1 MGLYTSD
8 RLKAMFEASKERHQQ
23 EREQRKRDR
32 QTQYQQLC
40 KQADQLLKK
49 AQEDAKTK
57 KMEELQALAK
67 KTSQKQNKIPSAP
80 IFIYHSNL
88 VERTSSDRDLYTTR
102 EELMKAEERCEGRIN
117 WEVWNKLVKETRRQ
131 IKEMMKDYV
140 SPVINTKKNNHKYTV
155 YAYDNKLNLI
165 GEYSSTNK
173 CGKAFGL
180 NSRIIGYW
188 IEQGKPHKK
197 LGITFLKH
205 KLSI

>member
-1 MGLYTSD
+1 
-8 RLKAMFEASKERHQQ
+8 
-23 EREQRKRDR
+23 
-32 QTQYQQLC
+32 
-40 KQADQLLKK
+40 
-49 AQEDAKTK
+49 
-57 KMEELQALAK
+57 MEELQALTK

-117 WEVWNKLVKETRRQ
+117 WEVWNKLVKETRHQ

-140 SPVINTKKNNHKYTV
+140 SPIINTKKNNHRYTV
-155 YAYDNKLNLI
+155 YAYDNHLNFI
-165 GEYSSTNK
+165 GEYKSTTQA
-173 CGKAFGL
+173 GKAFGL
-180 NSRIIGYW
+180 HSRSVGYW